1 SAPTRGARSFLPGRG
16 RGGRPVLLQRPAPP
30 SPGGRGRSP
39 RLVPPLPA
47 EAERLRVRLAGE
59 RPLPARRPG
68 VASGCSRRSGAPETT
83 PPGAR
88 TAPGCSTP
96 ATSSLPRRGRE
107 GVRPP
112 FPAGKGGRGWGLL
125 PPCCQHA
132 PRPGRRNPPN
142 FLRTN
147 RPADLYKNV

>member
-1 SAPTRGARSFLPGRG
+1 STGRGGSGAAPPPAGLTGTPRETSCPGETACDRFAPSAPTRGARSFLPGRG

-88 TAPGCSTP
+88 TAPACSTP

-112 FPAGKGGRGWGLL
+112 FPAGKGG
-125 PPCCQHA
+125 
-132 PRPGRRNPPN
+132 
-142 FLRTN
+142 
-147 RPADLYKNV
+147 